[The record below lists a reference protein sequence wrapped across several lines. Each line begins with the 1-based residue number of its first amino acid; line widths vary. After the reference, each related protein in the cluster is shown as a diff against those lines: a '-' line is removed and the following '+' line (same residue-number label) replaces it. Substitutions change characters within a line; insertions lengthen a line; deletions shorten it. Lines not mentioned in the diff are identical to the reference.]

1 MGGKVAKVQ
10 VNSSTSVEK
19 DSRRRNSFA
28 YNITKF
34 LKHEEENFDSLVE
47 AVRKERERI
56 ADKAQANIRDQ
67 SMIFRVSLS
76 LFQKNL

>member
-10 VNSSTSVEK
+10 INSSTAVEK